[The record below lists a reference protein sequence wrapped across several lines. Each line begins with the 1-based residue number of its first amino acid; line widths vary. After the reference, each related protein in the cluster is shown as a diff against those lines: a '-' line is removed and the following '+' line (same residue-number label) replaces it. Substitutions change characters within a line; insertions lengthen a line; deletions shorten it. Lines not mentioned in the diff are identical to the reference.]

1 MHLPKSFPLANVV
14 EHGLLAMCR
23 RTRDGFGTGSAMTQ
37 LLWMGSSLA
46 SLYISFPR
54 AEHLLG

>member
-23 RTRDGFGTGSAMTQ
+23 RTRDGFGKGSAMTQ

-46 SLYISFPR
+46 S
-54 AEHLLG
+54 